1 MEQPDFKTTYIEASE
16 LLKNSE
22 ENVRVAES
30 RLTKSEEE
38 MKAEIEKMV
47 EEKAEEL
54 TRIFIGDVNALIS
67 PHLGDFSPELGEQL
81 LRKILSRKEWQKN
94 AIEKKQY

>member
-38 MKAEIEKMV
+38 MKAEKLLPKE
-47 EEKAEEL
+47 
-54 TRIFIGDVNALIS
+54 
-67 PHLGDFSPELGEQL
+67 HLS
-81 LRKILSRKEWQKN
+81 I
-94 AIEKKQY
+94 